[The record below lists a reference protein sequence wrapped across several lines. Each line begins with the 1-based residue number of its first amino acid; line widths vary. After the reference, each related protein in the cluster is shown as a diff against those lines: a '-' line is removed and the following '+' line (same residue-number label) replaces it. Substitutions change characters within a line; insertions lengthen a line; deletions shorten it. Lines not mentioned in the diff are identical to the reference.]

1 MPGPRAGLGPG
12 RRVPAADGRPAI
24 GASSAAGATPQA
36 TAEPTPRA
44 AVDSDPAAAADVM
57 TAMLAATVPGVNF
70 GDPLGSTDPLSAGD
84 LAPADVPAF
93 PQDLDTPAAN
103 GSEPA
108 N

>member
-1 MPGPRAGLGPG
+1 
-12 RRVPAADGRPAI
+12 
-24 GASSAAGATPQA
+24 
-36 TAEPTPRA
+36 
-44 AVDSDPAAAADVM
+44 M

-84 LAPADVPAF
+84 RTQADVPAV
-93 PQDLDTPAAN
+93 PQDLDTPTAN